1 MKELKEINI
10 HIGDI
15 IQTDKSVV
23 ELSNIKEKYKRKVNV
38 KYEVIG
44 IYPNGVL
51 TKIVSNKTKYREFFN
66 FADFETGVCRA
77 VMRSLK

>member
-1 MKELKEINI
+1 MLKEINI

-15 IQTDKSVV
+15 IQTNKSVV
-23 ELSNIKEKYKRKVNV
+23 ELSNIKEEKYKRKVSV

-66 FADFETGVCRA
+66 FADFETGICRA
-77 VMRSLK
+77 VMRSLKW

>member
-1 MKELKEINI
+1 MKEINI

-51 TKIVSNKTKYREFFN
+51 TKIVSNKTKSREFFN

>member
-1 MKELKEINI
+1 MLKEINI
-10 HIGDI
+10 NIGDI
-15 IQTDKSVV
+15 IQTNKSVV

-51 TKIVSNKTKYREFFN
+51 TKILSNKTKYREFFN
-66 FADFETGVCRA
+66 FADFETGLCRA